1 MRLLLH
7 APNVNS
13 GGGLQLLRAILAVV
27 PSPISWAQLDK
38 RADIGG
44 LSLGKMPIRLVRNT
58 VWSRLAAEWRLR
70 KKCGADDIVLC
81 FNGLPPIFALP
92 CKVVVFVQNRL
103 LVEDSP
109 LSNYPLRTR
118 VRITAERWL
127 LATLRGRSS
136 RYVVQTPSMA
146 AVLQNRFGL
155 AIPVVVSPF
164 IPEDVAPGEDLAE
177 GDEDSFDF
185 VYVASG
191 EAHKNHVNLLEA
203 WRILAEYGHRP
214 SLALT
219 LGTGANPLLE
229 KKIARLVRDEQIAVS
244 NCGALTTT
252 QVDELYHRARALIYP
267 SAVES
272 LGLPLIEASR
282 HGLPILASEKDYVRD
297 IVTPVQ
303 TFDPD
308 SPLSI
313 ARAVM
318 RFMGVSKAPT
328 EVGTAD
334 DFLSDVVR

>member
-7 APNVNS
+7 APNVHS
-13 GGGLQLLRAILAVV
+13 GGGLRLLRGIFAVA

-38 RADIGG
+38 RADVRG
-44 LSLGKMPIRLVRNT
+44 LSPGKLPIRFVRNT
-58 VWSRLAAEWRLR
+58 LWSRLAAEWRLR
-70 KKCGADDIVLC
+70 QQCRADDIVLC
-81 FNGLPPIFALP
+81 FHGLPPIFTLP

-103 LVEDSP
+103 LVDDSP
-109 LSNYPLRTR
+109 LGNYPLRIR
-118 VRITAERWL
+118 IRITGERWW
-127 LATLRGRSS
+127 LANLRGRSS

-146 AVLQNRFGL
+146 AALQHRLGL
-155 AIPVVVSPF
+155 AIPVIVSPF
-164 IPEDVAPGEDLAE
+164 MPQDAAPRQSPAR
-177 GDEDSFDF
+177 GDEHSFDF

-219 LGTGANPLLE
+219 LDTGANPPLE
-229 KKIARLVRDEQIAVS
+229 KKIAQLIRDKQVAVS
-244 NCGALTTT
+244 NCGALTKE

-267 SAVES
+267 SGVES

-282 HGLPILASEKDYVRD
+282 HGLPILASEKDFVRD
-297 IVTPVQ
+297 VVTPVE

-318 RFMGVSKAPT
+318 RFMGASQAPT
-328 EVGTAD
+328 EIGTAN